1 MDSPETNEHPHHA
14 PSGPAD
20 TPHSPGAPAQAAESG
35 AENVDKIRDIL
46 FGSNMREYEQRFAAM
61 EERLSAEIKNLRSDS
76 ERRLDKLEEFL
87 TNRVNQMQQSL
98 QDEKRERGTADQDLG
113 NQLRGAKQE
122 VDQALGQLRDDLNRK
137 SEAAAQELHTSFKD
151 LMQHVGQVRSEL
163 GEQMSR
169 ESAQLNAQKV
179 GRDDLSVLLTNLAMN
194 LASDQSTTP
203 SGD

>member
-1 MDSPETNEHPHHA
+1 MGKHQKAAVDDTAAAPEHA
-14 PSGPAD
+14 SVDPS
-20 TPHSPGAPAQAAESG
+20 
-35 AENVDKIRDIL
+35 VDKIRDIL